1 MNRKGQVG
9 TYLIFLAV
17 FVIITIL
24 GYFVFLRFATAKDVG
39 TFSIFVVSL
48 VAGVATFFSPC
59 SFGLLPGYLS
69 YFYTNISKEVK
80 FRQSLFYGF
89 LASLGLLAFNLVL
102 FVIVASVGLGLGKE
116 FSVAGGG
123 SLSSLTLTIRT
134 IVGLLLIFLGVV
146 QLLHVPIFSRLI
158 RGLSIKLK
166 KGSLRG
172 LFVYG
177 FTYNLANIGCT
188 GPILTGLIVLVI
200 PSGVF
205 NVIGAFVVYS
215 LAMMLLMLSV
225 SILSSVAKQKVES
238 VVRFSPVIQNLSAGV
253 LVAVG
258 IFMLL
263 SVVFANTFSGLFFR

>member
-1 MNRKGQVG
+1 MNKRGQVG
-9 TYLIFLAV
+9 IFLIFLVV
-17 FVIITIL
+17 FLIITIL
-24 GYFVFLRFATAKDVG
+24 GYFVFFRFASAKDLG
-39 TFSIFVVSL
+39 AFSIFVVAL

-69 YFYTNISKEVK
+69 YFYTNVPKKVR
-80 FRQSLFYGF
+80 FRKSLFYGF
-89 LASLGLLAFNLVL
+89 IASLGLLAFNLIL
-102 FVIVASVGLGLGKE
+102 FIIVFAIGLSLGKE

-123 SLSSLTLTIRT
+123 SLSSFTLTIRT
-134 IVGLLLIFLGVV
+134 IVGLLLIFLGFV
-146 QLLHVPIFSRLI
+146 QFLHIPIFSKLI
-158 RGLSIKLK
+158 SGLSVKLK

-200 PSGVF
+200 PSGLF

-215 LAMMLLMLSV
+215 LAMMLLMVFV
-225 SILSSVAKQKVES
+225 SILSSVAKQKIES
-238 VVRFSPVIQNLSAGV
+238 MVKFSPVIQNLSAGV

-263 SVVFANTFSGLFFR
+263 TVLFAKTFSGLFFP